1 MSMRISTMQ
10 IYNGGTAGIQKLQSD
25 LYSAQNQV
33 STGRRIVT
41 PKDDPIGAAQALMV
55 TQAGAVNE
63 LYLKNQGTADSKL
76 SALDSTLQGVNDELA
91 NIYEKSIAAGNGAY
105 SDSDRKAIAAELT
118 ERLDSLVSLA
128 NTQDGNGRYVF
139 AGFQSTTQPFTPSV
153 PPTVP
158 PTIDYKGDD
167 GQQKLQ
173 VTASQYVTTNLSG
186 NDVFMNVVD
195 ANGVPTGQSMFQ
207 SVQDMITF
215 LNTPGGSASSAAY
228 TTSLKNISASIDNV
242 LRNQATV
249 GARQS
254 SLESMTNTAND
265 RSVQYAQQLSDIED
279 LDYAKAITEI
289 SQKKL
294 QLDATQATFAKT
306 AQLSLFSYL

>member
-10 IYNGGTAGIQKLQSD
+10 IYNGGTAGIQNLQSD

-33 STGRRIVT
+33 STRRRIVT

-63 LYLKNQGTADSKL
+63 LYLKNQGAADSKL
-76 SALDSTLQGVNDELA
+76 SALDSTLQGINEELV

-105 SDSDRKAIAAELT
+105 SDSDRKAIAAELA

-139 AGFQSTTQPFTPSV
+139 AGFQSTTTPFSGSPVT
-153 PPTVP
+153 
-158 PTIDYKGDD
+158 YAGDD

-173 VTASQYVTTNLSG
+173 VTASQFVTTNLSG
-186 NDVFMNVVD
+186 NDVFVNVVD
-195 ANGVPTGQSMFQ
+195 ANGVSTGQSMFQ

-215 LNTPGGSASSAAY
+215 LNTPGGSAGSPAY
-228 TTSLKNISASIDNV
+228 TNALKNISASIDNV

-254 SLESMTNTAND
+254 SLESMSNTAED
-265 RSVQYAQQLSDIED
+265 RKVQYAQQLSAIED

-294 QLDATQATFAKT
+294 QLEATQATFAKT
-306 AQLSLFSYL
+306 AQLSLFSYI

>member
-25 LYSAQNQV
+25 LYSAKNQV

-76 SALDSTLQGVNDELA
+76 SALDSTLQGINDELVG
-91 NIYEKSIAAGNGAY
+91 IYEKSIAAGNGAY

-118 ERLDSLVSLA
+118 ERLDSLISLA

-139 AGFQSTTQPFTPSV
+139 AGFQSTTKPFSGSPV
-153 PPTVP
+153 V
-158 PTIDYKGDD
+158 YAGDD

-195 ANGVPTGQSMFQ
+195 ANGVSTGQSMFQ

-215 LNTPGGSASSAAY
+215 LNTPGGSAGSPAY
-228 TTSLKNISASIDNV
+228 TTALSNISASIDNV

-254 SLESMTNTAND
+254 SLESMTNTAED
-265 RSVQYAQQLSDIED
+265 RVVQYAQQLSDIED

-306 AQLSLFSYL
+306 AQLSLFDYI

>member
-10 IYNGGTAGIQKLQSD
+10 IYNGGTAGIQNLQSD

-33 STGRRIVT
+33 NTMRRIVT

-63 LYLKNQGTADSKL
+63 LYQKNQGAADSKL
-76 SALDSTLQGVNDELA
+76 AALDSTLQGISEELVS
-91 NIYEKSIAAGNGAY
+91 IYEKSVAAGNGAY
-105 SDSDRKAIAAELT
+105 SDSDRKEIAAELT

-139 AGFQSTTQPFTPSV
+139 AGFQSTTTPFSGSPIT
-153 PPTVP
+153 
-158 PTIDYKGDD
+158 YAGDD

-173 VTASQYVTTNLSG
+173 VTASQFVTTNLSG
-186 NDVFMNVVD
+186 NDVFINVLD
-195 ANGVPTGQSMFQ
+195 ANNNPITDVNGNPATMFQ

-215 LNTPGGSASSAAY
+215 LNTPGGSAGSTDY
-228 TTSLKNISASIDNV
+228 TTALKNISASIDNV

-254 SLESMTNTAND
+254 SLESMSNTAED
-265 RSVQYAQQLSDIED
+265 RKVQYAQQLSAIED

-294 QLDATQATFAKT
+294 QLEATQATFAKT
-306 AQLSLFSYL
+306 AQLSLFSYI

>member
-10 IYNGGTAGIQKLQSD
+10 IYNGGTAGIQNLQSD

-33 STGRRIVT
+33 NTMRRIVT
-41 PKDDPIGAAQALMV
+41 PKDDPIGAAQALMA
-55 TQAGAVNE
+55 TQAGAVNQ
-63 LYLKNQGTADSKL
+63 LYLKNQGAADSKL
-76 SALDSTLQGVNDELA
+76 SALDSTLQGINEELV

-105 SDSDRKAIAAELT
+105 SDADRKAIAAELT

-139 AGFQSTTQPFTPSV
+139 AGFQSTTRPFSGSPVT
-153 PPTVP
+153 
-158 PTIDYKGDD
+158 YAGDD

-173 VTASQYVTTNLSG
+173 VTASQFVTTNLSG
-186 NDVFMNVVD
+186 NDVFVNVVD
-195 ANGVPTGQSMFQ
+195 ANGVSTGQSMFQ

-215 LNTPGGSASSAAY
+215 LNTPGVSAGSPAY
-228 TTSLKNISASIDNV
+228 TNALKNISASIDNV

-254 SLESMTNTAND
+254 SLESMTNTAED
-265 RSVQYAQQLSDIED
+265 RKVQYAQQLSAIED

-294 QLDATQATFAKT
+294 QLEATQATFAKT
-306 AQLSLFSYL
+306 AQLSLFSYI

>member
-76 SALDSTLQGVNDELA
+76 SALDSTLQGINDELV

-118 ERLDSLVSLA
+118 ERLDSLISLA

-139 AGFQSTTQPFTPSV
+139 AGFQSTTKPFSGSPV
-153 PPTVP
+153 V
-158 PTIDYKGDD
+158 YAGDD

-195 ANGVPTGQSMFQ
+195 ANGVSTGQSMFQ

-254 SLESMTNTAND
+254 SLESMTNTAED
-265 RSVQYAQQLSDIED
+265 RVVQYAQQLSDIED

-306 AQLSLFSYL
+306 AQLSLFDYI

>member
-10 IYNGGTAGIQKLQSD
+10 IYNGGTAGIQNLQSD

-33 STGRRIVT
+33 NTMRRIVT
-41 PKDDPIGAAQALMV
+41 PKDDPIGAAQALMA
-55 TQAGAVNE
+55 TQAGAVNQ
-63 LYLKNQGTADSKL
+63 LYLKNQGAADSKL
-76 SALDSTLQGVNDELA
+76 SALDSTLQGINEELV
-91 NIYEKSIAAGNGAY
+91 NIYGKSIAAGNGAY
-105 SDSDRKAIAAELT
+105 SDADRKAIAAELT
-118 ERLDSLVSLA
+118 EHLDSLVSLA

-139 AGFQSTTQPFTPSV
+139 AGFQSTTKPFSGSPVT
-153 PPTVP
+153 
-158 PTIDYKGDD
+158 YAGDD

-173 VTASQYVTTNLSG
+173 VTASQFVTTNLSG
-186 NDVFMNVVD
+186 NDVFVNVVD

-215 LNTPGGSASSAAY
+215 LNTPGGSAGSTAY
-228 TTSLKNISASIDNV
+228 TDALKNISASIDNV

-254 SLESMTNTAND
+254 SLESMTNTAED
-265 RSVQYAQQLSDIED
+265 RKVQYAQQLSAIED

-294 QLDATQATFAKT
+294 QLEATQATFAKT
-306 AQLSLFSYL
+306 AQLSLFSYI

>member
-10 IYNGGTAGIQKLQSD
+10 IYNGGTAGIQNLQSD

-33 STGRRIVT
+33 STRRRIVT

-63 LYLKNQGTADSKL
+63 LYLKNQGAADSKL
-76 SALDSTLQGVNDELA
+76 SALDSTLQGIKEELV

-139 AGFQSTTQPFTPSV
+139 AGFQSTTKPFSGSPVT
-153 PPTVP
+153 
-158 PTIDYKGDD
+158 YAGDD

-173 VTASQYVTTNLSG
+173 VTASQFVTTNLSG
-186 NDVFMNVVD
+186 NDVFINVLD
-195 ANGVPTGQSMFQ
+195 ANNNPITDVNGNPATMFQ

-215 LNTPGGSASSAAY
+215 LNTPGGSAGSPAY
-228 TTSLKNISASIDNV
+228 TDALKNISASIDNV

-254 SLESMTNTAND
+254 SLESMSNTAED
-265 RSVQYAQQLSDIED
+265 RKVQYAQQLSAIED

-294 QLDATQATFAKT
+294 QLEATQATFAKT
-306 AQLSLFSYL
+306 AQLSLFSYI

>member
-10 IYNGGTAGIQKLQSD
+10 IYNGGTAGIQNLQSD

-55 TQAGAVNE
+55 TQSSAVNE
-63 LYLKNQGTADSKL
+63 LYLKNQGAADSKL
-76 SALDSTLQGVNDELA
+76 SALDSTLQGINEELV

-105 SDSDRKAIAAELT
+105 SDSDRQAIAAELT
-118 ERLDSLVSLA
+118 ERLDSLISLA

-139 AGFQSTTQPFTPSV
+139 AGFQSTTKPFSGAPV
-153 PPTVP
+153 A
-158 PTIDYKGDD
+158 YAGDD

-173 VTASQYVTTNLSG
+173 VTASQFVTTNLSG
-186 NDVFMNVVD
+186 NDVFVNVRD
-195 ANGVPTGQSMFQ
+195 ANGVSTGQSMFQ

-215 LNTPGGSASSAAY
+215 LNTPGGSAGSPLY
-228 TTSLKNISASIDNV
+228 TNALKNINASIDNV

-254 SLESMTNTAND
+254 SLENMTNTAED

-294 QLDATQATFAKT
+294 QLEATQATFAKT
-306 AQLSLFSYL
+306 AQLSLFSYI

>member
-10 IYNGGTAGIQKLQSD
+10 IYNGGTAGIQNLQSD

-33 STGRRIVT
+33 NTGRRIVT

-63 LYLKNQGTADSKL
+63 LYLKNQGAADSKL
-76 SALDSTLQGVNDELA
+76 SALDSTLQGINEELV

-139 AGFQSTTQPFTPSV
+139 AGFQSTTTPFSGSPIT
-153 PPTVP
+153 
-158 PTIDYKGDD
+158 YAGDD

-173 VTASQYVTTNLSG
+173 VTASQFVTTNLSG
-186 NDVFMNVVD
+186 NDVFVNVVD
-195 ANGVPTGQSMFQ
+195 ANGVSTGQSMFQ

-215 LNTPGGSASSAAY
+215 LNTPGGSAGSPAY
-228 TTSLKNISASIDNV
+228 TDALKNISASIDNV

-254 SLESMTNTAND
+254 SLESMSNTAED
-265 RSVQYAQQLSDIED
+265 RKVQYAQQLSAIED

-294 QLDATQATFAKT
+294 QLEATQATFAKT
-306 AQLSLFSYL
+306 AQLSLFSYI

>member
-10 IYNGGTAGIQKLQSD
+10 IYNGGTAGIQNLQSD

-33 STGRRIVT
+33 NTMRRIVT

-63 LYLKNQGTADSKL
+63 LYLKNQGAADSKL
-76 SALDSTLQGVNDELA
+76 SALDSTLQGINEELV

-105 SDSDRKAIAAELT
+105 SDSDRKAIAAELA

-139 AGFQSTTQPFTPSV
+139 AGFQSTTTPFSGSPVT
-153 PPTVP
+153 
-158 PTIDYKGDD
+158 YAGDD

-173 VTASQYVTTNLSG
+173 VTASQFVTTNLSG
-186 NDVFMNVVD
+186 NDVFVNVVD
-195 ANGVPTGQSMFQ
+195 ANGVSTGQSMFQ

-215 LNTPGGSASSAAY
+215 LNTPGGSAGSPAY
-228 TTSLKNISASIDNV
+228 TDALKNISASIDNV

-254 SLESMTNTAND
+254 SLESMSNTAED
-265 RSVQYAQQLSDIED
+265 RKVQYAQQLSAIED

-294 QLDATQATFAKT
+294 QLEATQATFAKT
-306 AQLSLFSYL
+306 AQLSLFSYI

>member
-10 IYNGGTAGIQKLQSD
+10 IYNGGTAGIQNLQSE

-63 LYLKNQGTADSKL
+63 LYLKNQGAADSKL
-76 SALDSTLQGVNDELA
+76 SALDSTLQGINEELV

-139 AGFQSTTQPFTPSV
+139 AGFQSTTTPFSGSPVT
-153 PPTVP
+153 
-158 PTIDYKGDD
+158 YAGDD

-173 VTASQYVTTNLSG
+173 VTASQFVTTNLSG
-186 NDVFMNVVD
+186 NDVFVNVVD
-195 ANGVPTGQSMFQ
+195 ANGVSTGQSMFQ

-215 LNTPGGSASSAAY
+215 LNTPGGSAGSPAY
-228 TTSLKNISASIDNV
+228 TDALKNISASIDNV

-254 SLESMTNTAND
+254 SLESMSNTAED
-265 RSVQYAQQLSDIED
+265 RKVQYAQQLSAIED

-294 QLDATQATFAKT
+294 QLEATQATFAKT
-306 AQLSLFSYL
+306 AQLSLFSYI

>member
-10 IYNGGTAGIQKLQSD
+10 IYNGGTAGIQNLQSD

-33 STGRRIVT
+33 STRRRIVT

-63 LYLKNQGTADSKL
+63 LYLKNQGAADSKL
-76 SALDSTLQGVNDELA
+76 SALDSTLQGINEELV
-91 NIYEKSIAAGNGAY
+91 NIYEKSVAAGNGAY
-105 SDSDRKAIAAELT
+105 SDSDRKEIAAELA

-139 AGFQSTTQPFTPSV
+139 AGFQSTTTPFSGSPVT
-153 PPTVP
+153 
-158 PTIDYKGDD
+158 YAGDD

-173 VTASQYVTTNLSG
+173 VTASQFVTTNLSG
-186 NDVFMNVVD
+186 NDVFVNVVD
-195 ANGVPTGQSMFQ
+195 ANGVSTGQSMFQ

-215 LNTPGGSASSAAY
+215 LNTPGGSAGSPAY
-228 TTSLKNISASIDNV
+228 TTALKNISASIDNV

-254 SLESMTNTAND
+254 SLESMTNTAED
-265 RSVQYAQQLSDIED
+265 RKVQYAQQLSAIED

-294 QLDATQATFAKT
+294 QLEATQATFAKT
-306 AQLSLFSYL
+306 AQLSLFSYI

>member
-25 LYSAQNQV
+25 LYAAQNQV

-55 TQAGAVNE
+55 TQAGSVNK
-63 LYLKNQGTADSKL
+63 LYLKNQEMADSKL
-76 SALDSTLQGVNDELA
+76 SALDSTLQGINDELV

-105 SDSDRKAIAAELT
+105 SDSDRQAIAAELT
-118 ERLDSLVSLA
+118 ERLDSLISLA

-139 AGFQSTTQPFTPSV
+139 AGFQSTTKPFSGSPV
-153 PPTVP
+153 V
-158 PTIDYKGDD
+158 YAGDD

-186 NDVFMNVVD
+186 NDVFMNIVD
-195 ANGVPTGQSMFQ
+195 ANGVSTGQSMFQ

-215 LNTPGGSASSAAY
+215 LNTPGGSAGSPAY
-228 TTSLKNISASIDNV
+228 TDALKNISASIDNV

-254 SLESMTNTAND
+254 SLESMSNTAED
-265 RSVQYAQQLSDIED
+265 RKVQYAQQLSAIED

-294 QLDATQATFAKT
+294 QLEATQGTFAKT
-306 AQLSLFSYL
+306 AQLSLFSYI

>member
-10 IYNGGTAGIQKLQSD
+10 IYNGGTAGIQNLQSE

-63 LYLKNQGTADSKL
+63 LYLKNQGAADSKL
-76 SALDSTLQGVNDELA
+76 SALDSTLQGINEELV

-105 SDSDRKAIAAELT
+105 SDSDRKAIAAELA

-139 AGFQSTTQPFTPSV
+139 AGFQSTTKPFSGSPIT
-153 PPTVP
+153 
-158 PTIDYKGDD
+158 YAGDD

-173 VTASQYVTTNLSG
+173 VTASQFVTTNLSG
-186 NDVFMNVVD
+186 NDVFVNVVD

-215 LNTPGGSASSAAY
+215 LNTPGGSAGSTAY
-228 TTSLKNISASIDNV
+228 TDALKNISASIDNV

-254 SLESMTNTAND
+254 SLESMSNTAED
-265 RSVQYAQQLSDIED
+265 RKVQYAQQLSAIEG

-294 QLDATQATFAKT
+294 QLEATQATFAKT
-306 AQLSLFSYL
+306 AQLSLFSYI

>member
-10 IYNGGTAGIQKLQSD
+10 IYNGGTAGIQNLQSD

-33 STGRRIVT
+33 NTMRRIVT

-63 LYLKNQGTADSKL
+63 LYQKNQGAADSKL
-76 SALDSTLQGVNDELA
+76 AALDSTLQGISEELVS
-91 NIYEKSIAAGNGAY
+91 IYEKSVAAGNGAY

-139 AGFQSTTQPFTPSV
+139 AGFQSTTKPFSGSPIT
-153 PPTVP
+153 
-158 PTIDYKGDD
+158 YAGDD

-173 VTASQYVTTNLSG
+173 VTASQFVTTNLSG
-186 NDVFMNVVD
+186 NDVFVNVVD
-195 ANGVPTGQSMFQ
+195 ANGVSTGQSMFQ

-215 LNTPGGSASSAAY
+215 LNTPGGSAGSPAY
-228 TTSLKNISASIDNV
+228 TDALKNISASIDNV

-254 SLESMTNTAND
+254 SLESMTNTAED
-265 RSVQYAQQLSDIED
+265 RKVQYAQQLSAIEG

-294 QLDATQATFAKT
+294 QLEATQATFAKT
-306 AQLSLFSYL
+306 AQLSLFSYI

>member
-10 IYNGGTAGIQKLQSD
+10 IYNGGTAGIQNLQSD

-33 STGRRIVT
+33 STRRRIVT

-63 LYLKNQGTADSKL
+63 LYLKNQGAADSKL
-76 SALDSTLQGVNDELA
+76 SALDSTLQGINEELV

-139 AGFQSTTQPFTPSV
+139 AGFQSTTTPFSGSPIT
-153 PPTVP
+153 
-158 PTIDYKGDD
+158 YAGDD

-173 VTASQYVTTNLSG
+173 VTASQFVTTNLSG
-186 NDVFMNVVD
+186 NDVFVNVVD
-195 ANGVPTGQSMFQ
+195 ANGVSTGQSMFQ

-215 LNTPGGSASSAAY
+215 LNTPGGSAGSPAY
-228 TTSLKNISASIDNV
+228 TDALKNISASIDNV

-254 SLESMTNTAND
+254 SLESMSNTAED
-265 RSVQYAQQLSDIED
+265 RKVQYAQQLSAIED

-294 QLDATQATFAKT
+294 QLEATQATFAKT
-306 AQLSLFSYL
+306 AQLSLFSYI

>member
-33 STGRRIVT
+33 STRRRIVT

-76 SALDSTLQGVNDELA
+76 SALDSTLQGINDELVG
-91 NIYEKSIAAGNGAY
+91 IYEKSIAAGNGAY

-118 ERLDSLVSLA
+118 ERLDSLISLA

-139 AGFQSTTQPFTPSV
+139 AGFQSTTKPFSGSPV
-153 PPTVP
+153 V
-158 PTIDYKGDD
+158 YAGDD

-195 ANGVPTGQSMFQ
+195 ANGVSTGQSMFQ

-215 LNTPGGSASSAAY
+215 LNTPGGSAGSPAY
-228 TTSLKNISASIDNV
+228 TTALSNISASIDNV

-254 SLESMTNTAND
+254 SLESMTNTAED
-265 RSVQYAQQLSDIED
+265 RVVQYAQQLSDIED

-306 AQLSLFSYL
+306 AQLSLFDYI

>member
-10 IYNGGTAGIQKLQSD
+10 IYNGGTAGIQNLQSD

-33 STGRRIVT
+33 STRRRIVT

-63 LYLKNQGTADSKL
+63 LYLKNQGAADSKL
-76 SALDSTLQGVNDELA
+76 SALDSTLQGINEELVS
-91 NIYEKSIAAGNGAY
+91 IYEKSIAAGNGAY

-139 AGFQSTTQPFTPSV
+139 AGFQSTTTPFSGSPVT
-153 PPTVP
+153 
-158 PTIDYKGDD
+158 YAGDD

-173 VTASQYVTTNLSG
+173 VTASQFVTTNLSG
-186 NDVFMNVVD
+186 NDVFVNVVD
-195 ANGVPTGQSMFQ
+195 ANGVSTGQSMFQ

-215 LNTPGGSASSAAY
+215 LNTPGGSAGSPAY
-228 TTSLKNISASIDNV
+228 TDALKNISASIDNV

-254 SLESMTNTAND
+254 SLESMSNTAED
-265 RSVQYAQQLSDIED
+265 RKVQYAQQLSAIED

-294 QLDATQATFAKT
+294 QLEATQATFAKT
-306 AQLSLFSYL
+306 AQLSLFSYI

>member
-10 IYNGGTAGIQKLQSD
+10 IYNGGTAGIQNLQSD

-33 STGRRIVT
+33 NTLRRIVT

-63 LYLKNQGTADSKL
+63 LYQKNQGAADSKL
-76 SALDSTLQGVNDELA
+76 AALDSTLQGISEELVS
-91 NIYEKSIAAGNGAY
+91 IYEKSVAAGNGAY

-139 AGFQSTTQPFTPSV
+139 AGFQSTTKPFSGSPIT
-153 PPTVP
+153 
-158 PTIDYKGDD
+158 YAGDD

-173 VTASQYVTTNLSG
+173 VTASQFVTTNLSG
-186 NDVFMNVVD
+186 NDVFVNVVD
-195 ANGVPTGQSMFQ
+195 ANGVSTGQSMFQ

-215 LNTPGGSASSAAY
+215 LNTPGGSAGSTAY
-228 TTSLKNISASIDNV
+228 TDALKNISASIDNV

-254 SLESMTNTAND
+254 SLESMSNTAED
-265 RSVQYAQQLSDIED
+265 RKVQYAQQLSAIED

-294 QLDATQATFAKT
+294 QLEATQATFAKT
-306 AQLSLFSYL
+306 AQLSLFSYI

>member
-10 IYNGGTAGIQKLQSD
+10 IYNGGTAGIQNLQSD

-55 TQAGAVNE
+55 TQSSAVNE
-63 LYLKNQGTADSKL
+63 LYLKNQGAADSKL
-76 SALDSTLQGVNDELA
+76 SALDSTLQGINDELV

-118 ERLDSLVSLA
+118 ERLDSLLSLA

-139 AGFQSTTQPFTPSV
+139 AGFQSTATPFTGAPV
-153 PPTVP
+153 T
-158 PTIDYKGDD
+158 YNGDD

-173 VTASQYVTTNLSG
+173 VTASQFVTTNLSG
-186 NDVFMNVVD
+186 NDVFVNVVD
-195 ANGVPTGQSMFQ
+195 SNGVSTGQSMFQ

-215 LNTPGGSASSAAY
+215 LNTPGGSAGSPLY
-228 TTSLKNISASIDNV
+228 TNALKNINASIDNV

-254 SLESMTNTAND
+254 SLENMTNTAED

-279 LDYAKAITEI
+279 LDYAKAMTEI

-294 QLDATQATFAKT
+294 QLEATQATFAKT
-306 AQLSLFSYL
+306 AQLSLFSYI

>member
-10 IYNGGTAGIQKLQSD
+10 IYNGGTAGIQNLQSD

-63 LYLKNQGTADSKL
+63 LYLKNQGAADSKL
-76 SALDSTLQGVNDELA
+76 SALDSTLQGINEELV

-105 SDSDRKAIAAELT
+105 SDSDRKAIAAELA

-139 AGFQSTTQPFTPSV
+139 AGFQSTTTPFSGSPVT
-153 PPTVP
+153 
-158 PTIDYKGDD
+158 YAGDD

-173 VTASQYVTTNLSG
+173 VTASQFVTTNLSG
-186 NDVFMNVVD
+186 NDVFVNVVD
-195 ANGVPTGQSMFQ
+195 ANGVSTGQSMFQ

-215 LNTPGGSASSAAY
+215 LNTPGGSAGSPAY
-228 TTSLKNISASIDNV
+228 TDALKNISASIDNV

-254 SLESMTNTAND
+254 SLESMSNTAED
-265 RSVQYAQQLSDIED
+265 RKVQYAQQLSAIED

-294 QLDATQATFAKT
+294 QLEATQATFAKT
-306 AQLSLFSYL
+306 AQLSLFSYI

>member
-10 IYNGGTAGIQKLQSD
+10 IYNGGTAGIQNLQSD

-63 LYLKNQGTADSKL
+63 LYLKNQGAADSKL
-76 SALDSTLQGVNDELA
+76 SALDSTLQGINEELV

-139 AGFQSTTQPFTPSV
+139 AGFQSTTKPFSGSPVT
-153 PPTVP
+153 
-158 PTIDYKGDD
+158 YAGDD

-173 VTASQYVTTNLSG
+173 VTASQFVTTNLSG
-186 NDVFMNVVD
+186 NDVFVNVVD
-195 ANGVPTGQSMFQ
+195 ANGVSTGQSMFQ

-215 LNTPGGSASSAAY
+215 LNTPGGSAGSPAY
-228 TTSLKNISASIDNV
+228 TDALKNISASIDNV

-254 SLESMTNTAND
+254 SLESMSNTAED
-265 RSVQYAQQLSDIED
+265 RKVQYAQQLSAIED

-294 QLDATQATFAKT
+294 QLEATQATFAKT
-306 AQLSLFSYL
+306 AQLSLFSYI

>member
-10 IYNGGTAGIQKLQSD
+10 IYNGGTAGIQNLQSD

-33 STGRRIVT
+33 STRRRIVT

-63 LYLKNQGTADSKL
+63 LYLKNQGAADSKL
-76 SALDSTLQGVNDELA
+76 SALDSTLQGINEELV

-139 AGFQSTTQPFTPSV
+139 AGFQSTTKPFSGSPVT
-153 PPTVP
+153 
-158 PTIDYKGDD
+158 YAGDD

-173 VTASQYVTTNLSG
+173 VTASQFVTTNLSG
-186 NDVFMNVVD
+186 NDVFVNVVD
-195 ANGVPTGQSMFQ
+195 ANGVSTGQSMFQ

-215 LNTPGGSASSAAY
+215 LNTPGGSAGSPAY
-228 TTSLKNISASIDNV
+228 TDALKNISASIDNV

-254 SLESMTNTAND
+254 SLESMSNTAED
-265 RSVQYAQQLSDIED
+265 RKVQYAQQLSAIED

-294 QLDATQATFAKT
+294 QLEATQATFAKT
-306 AQLSLFSYL
+306 AQLSLFSYI

>member
-10 IYNGGTAGIQKLQSD
+10 IYNGGTAGIQNLQSD

-63 LYLKNQGTADSKL
+63 LYLKNQGAADSKL
-76 SALDSTLQGVNDELA
+76 SALDTTLQGINEELV
-91 NIYEKSIAAGNGAY
+91 NIYGKSIAAGNGAY

-139 AGFQSTTQPFTPSV
+139 AGFQSTTTPFSGSPVT
-153 PPTVP
+153 
-158 PTIDYKGDD
+158 YAGDD

-173 VTASQYVTTNLSG
+173 VTASQFVTTNLSG
-186 NDVFMNVVD
+186 NDVFVNVVD
-195 ANGVPTGQSMFQ
+195 ANGVSTGQSMFQ

-215 LNTPGGSASSAAY
+215 LNTPGGSAGSPAY
-228 TTSLKNISASIDNV
+228 TDALKNISASIDNV

-254 SLESMTNTAND
+254 SLESMSNTAED
-265 RSVQYAQQLSDIED
+265 RKVQYAQQLSAIEN

-294 QLDATQATFAKT
+294 QLEATQATFAKT
-306 AQLSLFSYL
+306 AQLSLFSYI

>member
-10 IYNGGTAGIQKLQSD
+10 IYNGGTAGIQNLQSD

-63 LYLKNQGTADSKL
+63 LYLKNQGAADSKL
-76 SALDSTLQGVNDELA
+76 SALDSTLQGINEELV

-139 AGFQSTTQPFTPSV
+139 AGFQSTTTPFSGSPVT
-153 PPTVP
+153 
-158 PTIDYKGDD
+158 YAGDD

-173 VTASQYVTTNLSG
+173 VTASQFVTTNLSG
-186 NDVFMNVVD
+186 NDVFVNVVD
-195 ANGVPTGQSMFQ
+195 ANGVSTGQSMFQ

-215 LNTPGGSASSAAY
+215 LNTPGGSAGSPAY
-228 TTSLKNISASIDNV
+228 TDALKNISASIDNV

-254 SLESMTNTAND
+254 SLESMSNTAED
-265 RSVQYAQQLSDIED
+265 RKVQYAQQLSAIED

-294 QLDATQATFAKT
+294 QLEATQATFAKT
-306 AQLSLFSYL
+306 AQLSLFSYI

>member
-10 IYNGGTAGIQKLQSD
+10 IYNGGTAGIQNLQSD

-33 STGRRIVT
+33 NTMRRIVT

-63 LYLKNQGTADSKL
+63 LYQKNQGAADSKL
-76 SALDSTLQGVNDELA
+76 AALDSTLQGISEELVS
-91 NIYEKSIAAGNGAY
+91 IYEKSVAAGNGAY

-139 AGFQSTTQPFTPSV
+139 AGFQSTTKPFSGSPIT
-153 PPTVP
+153 
-158 PTIDYKGDD
+158 YAGDD

-173 VTASQYVTTNLSG
+173 VTASQFVTTNLSG
-186 NDVFMNVVD
+186 NDVFVNVVD
-195 ANGVPTGQSMFQ
+195 ANGVSTGQSMFQ

-215 LNTPGGSASSAAY
+215 LNTPGGSAGSTAY
-228 TTSLKNISASIDNV
+228 TDALKNISASIDNV

-254 SLESMTNTAND
+254 SLESMSNTAED
-265 RSVQYAQQLSDIED
+265 RKVQYAQQLSAIED

-294 QLDATQATFAKT
+294 QLEATQATFAKT
-306 AQLSLFSYL
+306 AQLSLFSYI

>member
-10 IYNGGTAGIQKLQSD
+10 IYNGGTAGIQNLQSD

-33 STGRRIVT
+33 NTMRRIVT

-63 LYLKNQGTADSKL
+63 LYLKNQGAADSKL
-76 SALDSTLQGVNDELA
+76 SALDSTLQGINEELV
-91 NIYEKSIAAGNGAY
+91 NIYGKSIAAGNGAY
-105 SDSDRKAIAAELT
+105 SDADRKEIAAELT

-139 AGFQSTTQPFTPSV
+139 AGFQSTTKPFSGSPVT
-153 PPTVP
+153 
-158 PTIDYKGDD
+158 YAGDD

-173 VTASQYVTTNLSG
+173 VTASQFVTTNLSG
-186 NDVFMNVVD
+186 NDVFVNVVD
-195 ANGVPTGQSMFQ
+195 ANGVSTGQSMFQ

-215 LNTPGGSASSAAY
+215 LNTPGGSAGSPAY
-228 TTSLKNISASIDNV
+228 TNALKNISASIDNV

-254 SLESMTNTAND
+254 SLESMTNTAED
-265 RSVQYAQQLSDIED
+265 RKVQYAQQLSAIED
-279 LDYAKAITEI
+279 LDYAKALTEI

-294 QLDATQATFAKT
+294 QLEATQATFAKT
-306 AQLSLFSYL
+306 AQLSLFSYI

>member
-76 SALDSTLQGVNDELA
+76 SALDSTLQGINDELVG
-91 NIYEKSIAAGNGAY
+91 IYEKSIAAGNGAY

-118 ERLDSLVSLA
+118 ERLDSLISLA

-139 AGFQSTTQPFTPSV
+139 AGFQSTTKPFSGSPV
-153 PPTVP
+153 V
-158 PTIDYKGDD
+158 YAGDD

-195 ANGVPTGQSMFQ
+195 ANGVSTGQSMFQ

-215 LNTPGGSASSAAY
+215 LNTPGGSAGSPAY
-228 TTSLKNISASIDNV
+228 TTALSNISASIDNV

-254 SLESMTNTAND
+254 SLESMTNTAED
-265 RSVQYAQQLSDIED
+265 RVVQYAQQLSDIED
-279 LDYAKAITEI
+279 LDYAKATTEI

-306 AQLSLFSYL
+306 AQLSLFDYI

>member
-10 IYNGGTAGIQKLQSD
+10 IYNGGTAGIQNLQSD

-63 LYLKNQGTADSKL
+63 LYLKNQGAADSKL
-76 SALDSTLQGVNDELA
+76 SALDSTLQGINEELV

-139 AGFQSTTQPFTPSV
+139 AGFQSTTKPFSGSPIT
-153 PPTVP
+153 
-158 PTIDYKGDD
+158 YAGDD

-173 VTASQYVTTNLSG
+173 VTASQFVTTNLSG
-186 NDVFMNVVD
+186 NDVFVNVVD

-215 LNTPGGSASSAAY
+215 LNTPGGSAGSTAY
-228 TTSLKNISASIDNV
+228 TDALKNISASIDNV

-254 SLESMTNTAND
+254 SLESMTNTAED
-265 RSVQYAQQLSDIED
+265 RKVQYAQQLSAIED

-294 QLDATQATFAKT
+294 QLEATQATFAKT
-306 AQLSLFSYL
+306 AQLSLFSYI

>member
-33 STGRRIVT
+33 STERRIVT

-76 SALDSTLQGVNDELA
+76 SALDSTLQGINDELVG
-91 NIYEKSIAAGNGAY
+91 IYEKSIAAGNGAY

-118 ERLDSLVSLA
+118 ERLDSLISLA
-128 NTQDGNGRYVF
+128 NIQDGNGRYVF
-139 AGFQSTTQPFTPSV
+139 DGFQSTTKPFSGSPV
-153 PPTVP
+153 V
-158 PTIDYKGDD
+158 YAGDD

-195 ANGVPTGQSMFQ
+195 ANGVSTGQSMFQ

-215 LNTPGGSASSAAY
+215 LNTPGGSAGSPAY
-228 TTSLKNISASIDNV
+228 TTALSNISASIDNV

-254 SLESMTNTAND
+254 SLESMTNTAED
-265 RSVQYAQQLSDIED
+265 RVVQYAQQLSDIED

-306 AQLSLFSYL
+306 AQLSLFDYI

>member
-10 IYNGGTAGIQKLQSD
+10 IYNGGTAGIQNLQSD

-63 LYLKNQGTADSKL
+63 LYLKNQGAADSKL
-76 SALDSTLQGVNDELA
+76 SALDSTLQGINEELV

-118 ERLDSLVSLA
+118 ERLDSLISLA

-139 AGFQSTTQPFTPSV
+139 AGFQSTTTPFSGSPVT
-153 PPTVP
+153 
-158 PTIDYKGDD
+158 YAGDD

-173 VTASQYVTTNLSG
+173 VTASQFVTTNLSG
-186 NDVFMNVVD
+186 NDVFVNVVD
-195 ANGVPTGQSMFQ
+195 ANGVSTGQSMFQ

-215 LNTPGGSASSAAY
+215 LNTPGGSAGSPAY
-228 TTSLKNISASIDNV
+228 TDALKNISASIDNV

-254 SLESMTNTAND
+254 SLESMSNTAED
-265 RSVQYAQQLSDIED
+265 RKVQYAQQLSAIED

-294 QLDATQATFAKT
+294 QLEATQATFAKT
-306 AQLSLFSYL
+306 AQLSLFSYI

>member
-10 IYNGGTAGIQKLQSD
+10 IYNGGTAGIQNLQSD

-33 STGRRIVT
+33 NTMRRIVT

-63 LYLKNQGTADSKL
+63 LYLKNQGAADSKL
-76 SALDSTLQGVNDELA
+76 SALDSTLQGINEELV

-105 SDSDRKAIAAELT
+105 SDADRKAIAAELA

-139 AGFQSTTQPFTPSV
+139 AGFQSTTKPFSGSPIT
-153 PPTVP
+153 
-158 PTIDYKGDD
+158 YAGDD

-173 VTASQYVTTNLSG
+173 VTASQFVTTNLSG
-186 NDVFMNVVD
+186 NDVFVNVVD
-195 ANGVPTGQSMFQ
+195 ANGVSTGQSMFQ

-215 LNTPGGSASSAAY
+215 LNTPGGSAGSPAY
-228 TTSLKNISASIDNV
+228 TDALKNISASIDNV

-254 SLESMTNTAND
+254 SLESMSNTAED
-265 RSVQYAQQLSDIED
+265 RKVQYAQQLSAIEG

-294 QLDATQATFAKT
+294 QLEATQATFAKT
-306 AQLSLFSYL
+306 AQLSLFSYI

>member
-10 IYNGGTAGIQKLQSD
+10 IYNGGTAGIQNLQSD

-55 TQAGAVNE
+55 TQARAVNE
-63 LYLKNQGTADSKL
+63 LYLKNQGAADSKL
-76 SALDSTLQGVNDELA
+76 SALDSTLQGINEELV

-105 SDSDRKAIAAELT
+105 SDSPRKAIAAELT

-139 AGFQSTTQPFTPSV
+139 AGFQSTTTPFSGSPVT
-153 PPTVP
+153 
-158 PTIDYKGDD
+158 YAGDD

-173 VTASQYVTTNLSG
+173 VTASQFVTTNLSG
-186 NDVFMNVVD
+186 NDVFVNVVD
-195 ANGVPTGQSMFQ
+195 ANGVSTGQSMFQ

-215 LNTPGGSASSAAY
+215 LNTPGGSAGSPAY
-228 TTSLKNISASIDNV
+228 TDALKNISASIDNV

-254 SLESMTNTAND
+254 SLESMSNTAED
-265 RSVQYAQQLSDIED
+265 RKVQYAQQLSAIED

-294 QLDATQATFAKT
+294 QLEATQATFAKT
-306 AQLSLFSYL
+306 AQLSLFSYI

>member
-139 AGFQSTTQPFTPSV
+139 AGFQSTTKPFSGSPIT
-153 PPTVP
+153 
-158 PTIDYKGDD
+158 YAGDD

-173 VTASQYVTTNLSG
+173 VTASQFVTTNLSG
-186 NDVFMNVVD
+186 NDVFVNVVD
-195 ANGVPTGQSMFQ
+195 SNGVSTGQSMFQ

-215 LNTPGGSASSAAY
+215 LNTPGGSAGSPAY
-228 TTSLKNISASIDNV
+228 TDALKNISASIDNV

-254 SLESMTNTAND
+254 SLESMSNTAED
-265 RSVQYAQQLSDIED
+265 RKVQYAQQLSAIED

-294 QLDATQATFAKT
+294 QLEATQATFAKT
-306 AQLSLFSYL
+306 AQLSLFSYI